1 MDINLV
7 KGAALL
13 GESKRSTYLNAMQKS
28 LQAGSQ
34 AAAIG
39 RARREAEK
47 QQINTK
53 VGNYIDNL
61 NSEVDLT
68 QLTST
73 QQLAV
78 TNFLV
83 ENKNVYA
90 NAASEIAK
98 IDDPSDPRYMELRE
112 KMNGVQNS
120 FTNLAR
126 QVNGY
131 KEDKVSYLKDFDDRR
146 LSDGNNIGTL
156 NEASKIYTDEG
167 NFGIGEGGNL
177 TFWNDGKEEYESYTD
192 IQKPFLKDYKSADS
206 ILKLNES
213 VYSAGSSLS
222 GARQNMLRNKLKNM
236 INSGGRDSLL
246 SLASDDFLIE
256 GGLNLQ
262 DPSLFD
268 PANQDLLQEAV
279 LNSYMDALIDTAAQG
294 ARDKKPARGKGSGG
308 FSGALQDEINLSGP
322 IVEEAMKFANLG
334 GLANEGGKA
343 TAIARYINS
352 TNLSSKSMP
361 YISRDEFFEDYMD
374 VMDFDDDEVAEAEKE
389 FVKEYGNAQIFK
401 YNGQNPGQSRGIN
414 VDINDPQSLYKFYL
428 QNSNL
433 GSKATNYHLGNWDR
447 YSGSTEQKQET
458 KKEETSTG
466 NFG

>member
-90 NAASEIAK
+90 NAASEIAR

-131 KEDKVSYLKDFDDRR
+131 KEDKVAYLKDFDDRR

-213 VYSAGSSLS
+213 VYSAGASLS

-236 INSGGRDSLL
+236 ITSGGRDSLL

-268 PANQDLLQEAV
+268 PANQDLLQDAV

-294 ARDKKPARGKGSGG
+294 ARDKKPARGRGSGG

-322 IVEEAMKFANLG
+322 VVEEAMKFANLG
-334 GLANEGGKA
+334 GLADEGDKA

-361 YISRDEFFEDYMD
+361 YISRAEFFEDYMD

-389 FVKEYGNAQIFK
+389 FAKEYGNSQIFK
-401 YNGQNPGQSRGIN
+401 FNGQNPGQSRGIN
-414 VDINDPQSLYKFYL
+414 VNINDPQSLYKFYL

-447 YSGSTEQKQET
+447 YSGSTKQKQET